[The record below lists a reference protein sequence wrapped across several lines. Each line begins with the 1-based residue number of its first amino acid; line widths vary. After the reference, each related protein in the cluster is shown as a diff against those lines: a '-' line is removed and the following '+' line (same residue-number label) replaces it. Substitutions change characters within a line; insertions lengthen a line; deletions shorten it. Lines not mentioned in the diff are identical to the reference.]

1 MSSSEA
7 GSCWL
12 DVLPCAA
19 LELRAGAIVAA
30 NEAACAQAGID
41 LRGAAMPIGR
51 LLLGDIPEVTAGEPR
66 QDFECLMLRANDRP
80 AVVQGAVGALE
91 DGARLVL
98 LMPRHAD
105 VQGESAQASFLGDL
119 LDSAPE
125 AIAITHAGSVLHVNR
140 EFTALFGYQP
150 GEVMGSDLDA
160 MLLPEGRQHE
170 EEIVQHMLQADGRAA
185 LETQRRT
192 KLRALVDVSLLV
204 APVRLSGASMGM
216 YHTFRDIGR
225 QKAAEARLEHL
236 AMHDPLTG
244 APNRALFT
252 DRLRLM
258 MARLK
263 RRPERHFAVMFL
275 DLDHFKRVNDTYG
288 HAAGDQLL
296 LEMTR
301 RFCVCVRPQ
310 DTLAR
315 FGGDEFALLLDEAGT
330 AENVAGVAERLQV
343 EAKRA
348 VATDSGEV
356 YVSASIGIAMVTPE
370 FSSAETV
377 MHAADVAM
385 YRAKANGK
393 GRHEFATQHGGATM
407 HAWLESSESPLANV
421 A

>member
-1 MSSSEA
+1 
-7 GSCWL
+7 
-12 DVLPCAA
+12 
-19 LELRAGAIVAA
+19 
-30 NEAACAQAGID
+30 
-41 LRGAAMPIGR
+41 
-51 LLLGDIPEVTAGEPR
+51 
-66 QDFECLMLRANDRP
+66 
-80 AVVQGAVGALE
+80 
-91 DGARLVL
+91 
-98 LMPRHAD
+98 
-105 VQGESAQASFLGDL
+105 
-119 LDSAPE
+119 
-125 AIAITHAGSVLHVNR
+125 
-140 EFTALFGYQP
+140 
-150 GEVMGSDLDA
+150 
-160 MLLPEGRQHE
+160 
-170 EEIVQHMLQADGRAA
+170 
-185 LETQRRT
+185 
-192 KLRALVDVSLLV
+192 
-204 APVRLSGASMGM
+204 
-216 YHTFRDIGR
+216 
-225 QKAAEARLEHL
+225 
-236 AMHDPLTG
+236 
-244 APNRALFT
+244 
-252 DRLRLM
+252 
-258 MARLK
+258 
-263 RRPERHFAVMFL
+263 MFL